1 MLIISKLVKLIT
13 VFVVTENSI
22 LGFKIVNFLSEFAI
36 LDVNH
41 DSLDFVNLFVSGY
54 GYNSVNGDAK
64 LPVIEELISV
74 PTEAIF
80 YMKQLI

>member
-1 MLIISKLVKLIT
+1 MRLFLIIAFFFSINNYSFTNNIKLSDLDNR
-13 VFVVTENSI
+13 FVVTENSI

-54 GYNSVNGDAK
+54 GYNSK
-64 LPVIEELISV
+64 W
-74 PTEAIF
+74 
-80 YMKQLI
+80 